1 MVSQGSGGAYEISQ
15 RMTAMVRPWEK
26 GGTLPLICRIVPL
39 SLCNPAVP
47 HPPPS
52 PILSI
57 PAQVGWGATTGFAED
72 WTWNQSADMYALD
85 PVMAGRLRKANP
97 QVWNMC

>member
-1 MVSQGSGGAYEISQ
+1 MHYWHRVTPTSH
-15 RMTAMVRPWEK
+15 
-26 GGTLPLICRIVPL
+26 TLSVTP
-39 SLCNPAVP
+39 
-47 HPPPS
+47 
-52 PILSI
+52 
-57 PAQVGWGATTGFAED
+57 QVGWGATTGFAED